1 MLLASA
7 SAPDRLLLLELF
19 FDAALPGSALLAHQ
33 FASSSLALVQL
44 PPRELQVS
52 FLATLYAGIRLDVS
66 RAEATLR
73 ARQTDRFALVLLG
86 MVQHVLVELV
96 SLQHVVASV
105 AAPSFSVPPA
115 LDAVF
120 RIGFEAFGD
129 LLNTARGAG
138 VARYT
143 TQCPILGFPP
153 RLTPLTVAKLFLLE
167 TLAAY

>member
-7 SAPDRLLLLELF
+7 SAPDRLFLLELF
-19 FDAALPGSALLAHQ
+19 FDEALPGTALLAHE
-33 FASSSLALVQL
+33 FASSSLVLVQ
-44 PPRELQVS
+44 PRPRELQMS
-52 FLATLYAGIRLDVS
+52 FLATFYAGIRLDVS

-73 ARQTDRFALVLLG
+73 ARQTDRFAVVFLG
-86 MVQHVLVELV
+86 MVQHIHVELV
-96 SLQHVVASV
+96 LLQHVVASV

-120 RIGFEAFGD
+120 RIRFEAFGD
-129 LLNTARGAG
+129 LLNTARGAC

-143 TQCPILGFPP
+143 TQCPIPGFLP
-153 RLTPLTVAKLFLLE
+153 RMMPLTVAKLLLLE

>member
-1 MLLASA
+1 MLLACA
-7 SAPDRLLLLELF
+7 RAPDRLFLIELF
-19 FDAALPGSALLAHQ
+19 FDAALPGTALLAHE
-33 FASSSLALVQL
+33 FASSSLVVVQ
-44 PPRELQVS
+44 PRPRELHVS
-52 FLATLYAGIRLDVS
+52 FLATFYAGIRLDVS
-66 RAEATLR
+66 RAEATVR
-73 ARQTDRFALVLLG
+73 ARETDRLALVEFGVL
-86 MVQHVLVELV
+86 QHFVVEHV

-105 AAPSFSVPPA
+105 AAPSFSVPLA

-120 RIGFEAFGD
+120 RIRLEAFGD

-153 RLTPLTVAKLFLLE
+153 RPTPLTVAKLFLLE